1 MCMEVANLD
10 YADKVYCPE
19 DGNNASL
26 ESFVDFNSND
36 YEKLVQ
42 YTPYVPS
49 NDCGN
54 KDTDSNIPK

>member
-1 MCMEVANLD
+1 MCGAQFTISGNSSVVMCMEVANLD

-36 YEKLVQ
+36 YEQLMQ
-42 YTPYVPS
+42 YTP
-49 NDCGN
+49 
-54 KDTDSNIPK
+54 